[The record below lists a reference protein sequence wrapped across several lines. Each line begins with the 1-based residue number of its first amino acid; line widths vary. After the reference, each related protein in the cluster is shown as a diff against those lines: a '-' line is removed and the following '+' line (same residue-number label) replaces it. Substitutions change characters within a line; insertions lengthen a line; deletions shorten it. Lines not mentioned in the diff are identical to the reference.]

1 MSAKPMSPLRWIV
14 AVAVLIL
21 IVAVLVSK
29 RNQAPSAPPEAPA
42 EPAAITVPDVNPE
55 LDPIPPIASLQSMD
69 RDKAPARRSLD
80 LQHWTTAEGARVYFM
95 QASELPM
102 LDLQLLFAAGASRDG
117 ERPGL
122 ATLVNGML
130 NEGAAGLDSGEI
142 AAGFEN
148 LGAEFENSSHRDM
161 ALVSVRSL
169 TAADK
174 LDPALDLFAQ
184 VVSQPDFPE
193 DAYQRLRNQLLAGLQ
208 FRLQSPAAQASEA
221 FWSGLYGSH
230 PYASLPE
237 GQPASLAEIT
247 PEHLRAF
254 HEQYYAAGNAVI
266 SLVGDVDR
274 QQAER
279 IAARLSS
286 ALPQGPAAPV
296 VTDPQPIQSL
306 SKHVDFNSQQTH
318 IMLGELGISRS
329 AEDYPALYVGNQIL
343 GSGFGSRLME
353 EIRETRGLSYSVSS
367 SFSPMQATGPFVIS
381 MQTRT
386 DQVEQALEVINTT
399 LDTFIDEG
407 PTEGELIRSKRQI
420 MGEFPLSTASNSAIV
435 SQLGMIGFYNLPLN
449 HLQLF
454 LDQVEKLTVEDV
466 RSAFQRHLS
475 KEQRL
480 TVTVGQPLPEPE
492 PEPEPAIDMPVDPE
506 NSTEEAPAA
515 PAADTAT
522 QEPEA

>member
-21 IVAVLVSK
+21 IVAVLINE
-29 RNQAPSAPPEAPA
+29 RNQTPSAPPAATTDTAETPA
-42 EPAAITVPDVNPE
+42 VSVPDVDPE
-55 LDPIPPIASLQSMD
+55 LDPIPPLTTLQSID
-69 RDKAPARRSLD
+69 RDKAPARRVLD

-95 QASELPM
+95 QATELPM

-117 ERPGL
+117 ELPGL

-174 LDPALDLFAQ
+174 LDPALDLYAQ
-184 VVSQPDFPE
+184 VVSQPDFP
-193 DAYQRLRNQLLAGLQ
+193 DNAYQRLRNQLLAGLQ

-237 GQPASLAEIT
+237 GQPESLAQIT

-254 HEQYYAAGNAVI
+254 HEQYYSAGNAVI

-286 ALPQGPAAPV
+286 ALPEGPAAPA
-296 VTDPQPIQSL
+296 VTDPEPIQSER
-306 SKHVDFNSQQTH
+306 KHVDFDSQQTH
-318 IMLGELGISRS
+318 IMLGQLGVSRS

-399 LDTFIDEG
+399 LDGFIEEG
-407 PTEGELIRSKRQI
+407 PTEAELIRSKRQI

-480 TVTVGQPLPEPE
+480 IVTVGQPLPEPE
-492 PEPEPAIDMPVDPE
+492 VEADLEMSSED
-506 NSTEEAPAA
+506 APAE
-515 PAADTAT
+515 PTSDAAT
-522 QEPEA
+522 EVPEA